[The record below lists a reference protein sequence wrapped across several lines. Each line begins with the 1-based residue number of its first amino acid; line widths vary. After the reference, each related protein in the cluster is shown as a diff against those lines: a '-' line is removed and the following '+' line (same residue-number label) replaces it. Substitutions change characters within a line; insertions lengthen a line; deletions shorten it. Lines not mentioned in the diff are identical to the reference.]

1 MTPAQIG
8 LSGLLALIFAAWA
21 YVAFRA
27 LFRLAALLRY
37 RSGKMIPG
45 LAETL
50 AAPKVFLTDHHFRKD
65 RKYLGLMTLLLLILS
80 AVFARRF

>member
-8 LSGLLALIFAAWA
+8 LTGLLALVFAAWA

-27 LFRLAALLRY
+27 LFRLTGLLRD

-50 AAPKVFLTDHHFRKD
+50 SAPKVFLTDHSFRKD
-65 RKYLGLMTLLLLILS
+65 RKYLGLMTLLILVLAAVS
-80 AVFARRF
+80 AHRP